1 MAADEAARAIEEG
14 RYQVAVAPLGELP
27 PEEAL
32 RSFVEEVREQERRL
46 WPWSH
51 NPKIYALE
59 VDPKDPADVLRALLE
74 RVRSREGIRFRQL
87 AGEPRSREDIVVS
100 ALTVVGVHGNR
111 SAYIAHY
118 GRARVDRRG
127 RFPYDPFEVL
137 EFLSGE
143 EEVDEQLEFLEEMLL
158 RRYPPLREFPV
169 STFVEAVKVGQ
180 VVFPIDLTGHA
191 PCVLVGETVLLLLK
205 RGRRSPLLWPL
216 PWKRIARADE
226 EALVKVLRKRTLLG
240 LLPARTAR
248 NLLRGRGDPKEVERV
263 AAMARLS
270 GL

>member
-1 MAADEAARAIEEG
+1 MEADAATAIEKGEY
-14 RYQVAVAPLGELP
+14 RVLVAPLGELP

-32 RSFVEEVREQERRL
+32 EGFVEKVRERERRL
-46 WPWSH
+46 WPWEN
-51 NPKIYALE
+51 NPKIYASE
-59 VDPKDPADVLRALLE
+59 KDPADVVKGLLE
-74 RVRSREGIRFRQL
+74 RVRSREGVRLRQL
-87 AGEPRSREDIVVS
+87 VGEPRSRKDIVVS

-118 GRARVDRRG
+118 GRARVDRAG
-127 RFPYDPFEVL
+127 RFPYGPFEVL

-143 EEVDEQLEFLEEMLL
+143 EGVDEQLEFLEETLL

-169 STFVEAVKVGQ
+169 STFVEAVEVGQ

-191 PCVLVGETVLLLLK
+191 PCVLIGETTLSLLRRRH
-205 RGRRSPLLWPL
+205 RGVLLWPL
-216 PWKRIARADE
+216 PWERIARADE
-226 EALVKVLRKRTLLG
+226 EALVRVLRKRTLLG
-240 LLPARTAR
+240 LLPAKTAR
-248 NLLRGRGDPKEVERV
+248 NLLRGKGDPKEVDRV

>member
-1 MAADEAARAIEEG
+1 M
-14 RYQVAVAPLGELP
+14 VVAPLGELP

-32 RSFVEEVREQERRL
+32 KDFVEEVRERERRL

-74 RVRSREGIRFRQL
+74 RARGREGVRFGQL
-87 AGEPRSREDIVVS
+87 VGEPRSREDTVVS

-127 RFPYDPFEVL
+127 RFPYGPFEVL

-143 EEVDEQLEFLEEMLL
+143 EEVDEQLEFLEERLL

-169 STFVEAVKVGQ
+169 SAFVEAVEVGQ

-191 PCVLVGETVLLLLK
+191 PCVLIGEIPLPLL
-205 RGRRSPLLWPL
+205 RRRYQSALLWPL
-216 PWKRIARADE
+216 PWERIARADE
-226 EALVKVLRKRTLLG
+226 EALVRVLRKRTLLG
-240 LLPARTAR
+240 LLPAKTAR

>member
-1 MAADEAARAIEEG
+1 MTADRATRAIEEG
-14 RYQVAVAPLGELP
+14 KYCVLVVPLGELP

-32 RSFVEEVREQERRL
+32 KGFVEEVRERERNL

-74 RVRSREGIRFRQL
+74 RVRGREGIRFRQL
-87 AGEPRSREDIVVS
+87 TGEPRSHKDIVVS
-100 ALTVVGVHGNR
+100 ALTVVGVHGLR

-118 GRARVDRRG
+118 GRARVGRTG
-127 RFPYDPFEVL
+127 RFPYGPFEVL
-137 EFLSGE
+137 EFLSSE
-143 EEVDEQLEFLEEMLL
+143 EGINEQFDFLEEMLL

-169 STFVEAVKVGQ
+169 TVFVEAVEVGQ
-180 VVFPIDLTGHA
+180 VVFPIGRTGHA
-191 PCVLVGETVLLLLK
+191 PCVIIGKTLLPLLNP
-205 RGRRSPLLWPL
+205 GHQNGPLWPL
-216 PWKRIARADE
+216 PWERIARADE
-226 EALVKVLRKRTLLG
+226 EALVRVLRKRTLLG
-240 LLPARTAR
+240 LLPAKTAR
-248 NLLRGRGDPKEVERV
+248 NLLRGKGDPKEVDRV